1 MYFCFIY
8 THCRNG
14 VEIENTKKRVT
25 NLQVFFSNIL
35 MVEVE
40 TILNQI
46 RHCKLKKK
54 FKFKV
59 QYCLKYCMP
68 QYKY

>member
-1 MYFCFIY
+1 MVLKLK
-8 THCRNG
+8 TQ
-14 VEIENTKKRVT
+14 KKRVT

-46 RHCKLKKK
+46 RNCNLEKKIK
-54 FKFKV
+54 IQNTVLFKI
-59 QYCLKYCMP
+59 
-68 QYKY
+68 

>member
-1 MYFCFIY
+1 MINYVFCFIY
-8 THCRNG
+8 THCKNG

-46 RHCKLKKK
+46 RNCNLEKN
-54 FKFKV
+54 
-59 QYCLKYCMP
+59 
-68 QYKY
+68 